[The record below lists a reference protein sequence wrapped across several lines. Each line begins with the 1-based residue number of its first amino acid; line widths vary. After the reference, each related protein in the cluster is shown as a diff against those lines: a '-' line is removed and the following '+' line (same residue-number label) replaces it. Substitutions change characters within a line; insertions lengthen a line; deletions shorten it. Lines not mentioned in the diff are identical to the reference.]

1 MSSRKFRNKEER
13 FKLVKRFLESGQSH
27 TVWCQEN
34 GIKSNTLYRWRLEYT
49 KSIQKDV
56 CFVPLK
62 PQASK
67 KVNPTSTQNS
77 SKDVLLELGTC
88 KVHIPE
94 HIAVPLLTQILK
106 ETVNAHV

>member
-1 MSSRKFRNKEER
+1 MSSRKFRTKEER
-13 FKLVKRFLESGQSH
+13 FELVKRFLDSGQSH
-27 TVWCQEN
+27 TSWCREN
-34 GIKSNTLYRWRLEYT
+34 GIKSNTLYRWRLEYS
-49 KSIQKDV
+49 KAIQKDV

-62 PQASK
+62 SQASK
-67 KVNPTSTQNS
+67 KASATYIQDS
-77 SKDVLLELGTC
+77 SIDILFELGAC